1 MLRPGTPPPP
11 AVEMLLSGGTEA
23 QDRIYVTLDRGRLY
37 LLTVRPRNEQSI
49 EPAILRLRQALEQTR
64 MEVPGVDAGLTGG
77 PVLDYDEMKQ
87 SERDS
92 IQASI
97 TSLVICSLIFIVA
110 YRQVWRP
117 LKAAFC
123 LLIGL
128 AYTLGFTTLVVG
140 HLNILT
146 ITFVPMLIGLAIDFG
161 IHYITRYE
169 EEMRNR
175 HSPEE
180 AIYKSTVFTGQGIVT
195 GGLTT
200 AAAFLAMALTH
211 FKGIREMGIIS
222 GGGLLLC
229 LVPMMT
235 TLPALLKRGRQNLID
250 HQLGPRGQRRLR
262 IENLWLERPL
272 AVIGVTLVLCAGCA
286 WAFGKIYFDY
296 DLLHMQSK
304 GLASVTYEEK
314 LIHSGSRSVVY
325 AAVIADSPQ
334 QAQAF
339 EAKLKQL
346 PCVAEVDSVA
356 QYLTGDQS
364 RKLQLVR
371 SLKQELQ
378 PVHFEPVDRR
388 PVQPHELSAT
398 LWYLM
403 GYLGLAADQARGGEP
418 ALARKLAQLRESILQ
433 FRKVLSRGPPGA
445 VRQLYLFQQAFFGD
459 LQDTFNAL
467 KHQDASGPLR
477 AQDLAPALRDR
488 FIGVNGKILLQ
499 VYPRKDIWEHKNQKE
514 FIRALQSAVPVDR
527 VTGTPVELYVY
538 TTLLK
543 NSYQQAAIYA
553 VIAIAIMIFLHFRSV
568 LSVLLCLLPVAIGSC
583 WLLGL
588 MGTAGVPFNPADIMT
603 LPLVVG
609 IGVTNGVQVL
619 NRFAEE
625 QNPRILAKSTG
636 KAVLVSGLTAMTG
649 FGTLLLARHLGI
661 RTLGEVM
668 SAGIASCM
676 VAGLTFLPAVLCT
689 LSKRGWTVPMRVAQ
703 KP

>member
-1 MLRPGTPPPP
+1 MRLHPDSLFARILCRVANAVCRHPGWFVYPQALLALFCVVYTVSGLKLDMDRDHLIGPQMREHRIFLQFRKEFPGEDELVAVVESNNQERNRQFVERLAAKIKPATNLFTDLFYKADLGSLGRKSLLLAPAKDLQDMAASLRQYLPVIREFTQATNLNSLFELINRQFRTAGSGENPQTAELINALPLLEKIVVQATQSMLRPGTPPPP
-11 AVEMLLSGGTEA
+11 GVEMLLSGGTEA
-23 QDRIYVTLDRGRLY
+23 QDQIYVTLDRGRLY

-92 IQASI
+92 IQASV

-146 ITFVPMLIGLAIDFG
+146 ITFVPMLIGLAIVFG

-195 GGLTT
+195 GGLAT

-346 PCVAEVDSVA
+346 PAVADVDSIA
-356 QYLTGDQS
+356 QYLTATKAGNYS
-364 RKLQLVR
+364 WRVR
-371 SLKQELQ
+371 SNRSCSRCTSSRWT
-378 PVHFEPVDRR
+378 DARSSRMSSARR
-388 PVQPHELSAT
+388 C
-398 LWYLM
+398 
-403 GYLGLAADQARGGEP
+403 
-418 ALARKLAQLRESILQ
+418 
-433 FRKVLSRGPPGA
+433 
-445 VRQLYLFQQAFFGD
+445 
-459 LQDTFNAL
+459 
-467 KHQDASGPLR
+467 
-477 AQDLAPALRDR
+477 
-488 FIGVNGKILLQ
+488 
-499 VYPRKDIWEHKNQKE
+499 
-514 FIRALQSAVPVDR
+514 
-527 VTGTPVELYVY
+527 GT
-538 TTLLK
+538 
-543 NSYQQAAIYA
+543 
-553 VIAIAIMIFLHFRSV
+553 
-568 LSVLLCLLPVAIGSC
+568 
-583 WLLGL
+583 
-588 MGTAGVPFNPADIMT
+588 
-603 LPLVVG
+603 
-609 IGVTNGVQVL
+609 
-619 NRFAEE
+619 
-625 QNPRILAKSTG
+625 
-636 KAVLVSGLTAMTG
+636 
-649 FGTLLLARHLGI
+649 
-661 RTLGEVM
+661 
-668 SAGIASCM
+668 
-676 VAGLTFLPAVLCT
+676 
-689 LSKRGWTVPMRVAQ
+689 
-703 KP
+703 